1 MEFITSMKSFMMHA
15 PEVELTVACTIN
27 ILLLSNDGP
36 TVIID
41 DSREMLQ
48 TGASLTDNSGGVIYD
63 PRGVI
68 YTHL

>member
-1 MEFITSMKSFMMHA
+1 MELITSMKSFMIQA

-27 ILLLSNDGP
+27 ILLSSNDGP

-41 DSREMLQ
+41 DCREMLQ
-48 TGASLTDNSGGVIYD
+48 TGASLTDNSRGVIYD

>member
-1 MEFITSMKSFMMHA
+1 MEFITSMKSFMIHA
-15 PEVELTVACTIN
+15 PEGELTVACTIN
-27 ILLLSNDGP
+27 ILLSSNEAP
-36 TVIID
+36 WIIID

-48 TGASLTDNSGGVIYD
+48 TGASLTDNSRGVIYD